1 MDDLSTKNGATT
13 MGGFPM
19 AVELQ
24 QVRVVAKFARLRV
37 KKTLVL

>member
-1 MDDLSTKNGATT
+1 MARVSTKNGATT

-24 QVRVVAKFARLRV
+24 QVPMVVEFAGLQV
-37 KKTLVL
+37 KKTTVL